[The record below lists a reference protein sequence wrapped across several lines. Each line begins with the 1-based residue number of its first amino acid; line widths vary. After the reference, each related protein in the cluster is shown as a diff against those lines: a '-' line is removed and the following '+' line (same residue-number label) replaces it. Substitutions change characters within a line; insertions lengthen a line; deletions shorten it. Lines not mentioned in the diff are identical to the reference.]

1 MDISGIKLELKIGGS
16 FKMKKVLTV
25 SALSLATFSAVQT
38 AKADETQTNSGQTD
52 DRSTQVQQQQVSP
65 VDQAQSKVTEAQT
78 NVNVKQNEVN
88 QAQAKADQAQA
99 NLETTQ
105 NEYNDAAN
113 KEQQAA
119 NDVNQAKQA
128 QQDAEKT
135 AENATPENIQ
145 STKDDIAQTQQQIT
159 DQQTQV
165 DQAQSDYD
173 ASQKVVEDEQN
184 KVNDAQSTVD
194 QAQTKVDQAQ
204 AIVDNSSAKDAQAK
218 VDQAQANLQQA
229 EQDKQSV
236 EQQISSTEQEINSNQ
251 NKVNNAQSTVDQT
264 KSDLNTANERVD
276 QAKTNVDNANKVV
289 STQQSKVND
298 LQSKVDSLKDQID
311 NVVVVPQMPEN
322 AMKEILANNVSAKTV
337 KMLQDMFMDPKTFNI
352 HKEYLYHGPKSDKN
366 RPVNYAD
373 LTYDQAKELTLFTA
387 DLINQYRLQAGLPP
401 VKVNEDSILYA
412 MEVGRKSNVKNYHD
426 DKVLFEVQKSHNV
439 HTYENLHKSYM
450 TAELGSMNTMYGLK
464 AAAFLGV
471 TGMMFNDARSSW
483 GHAYTILSSH
493 ENDDFETKDNAFL
506 GVSTDKFGNVHYEF
520 IYPITLYK
528 DNFAHLNTK
537 EHQFSQQNLIDI
549 PDNAA
554 TIKEYNDQKNKL
566 ATENATLDNLRSV
579 AQKAERSYTIQ
590 LNSQKDAQTKVE
602 QAQTTLAQAKDALV
616 HSQVQLAKLKQDQQA
631 AVNKVAV
638 ATKNLEQAQ
647 NVLKAVEVEF
657 KSELEKLAQAK
668 EELNTAKNQLA
679 QAKTNLSQVVA
690 TSDDKKTE
698 LEKQITKLNNL
709 KAQLVQ
715 KQAQLESY
723 EKAGVNLAKANE
735 NYAAKQA
742 EHVAAKQALTF
753 KATKLDQ
760 AKAEYETAKAVLD
773 KTTDE
778 LVQLQSELTQA
789 QNDLAQALKERSE
802 EEQRRREQEKEL
814 QRVENELAVKDKGY
828 HEHNGQVVDQN
839 GKQVSGWTTKNDKL
853 VDPAGNEFTVVSK
866 EVSNDTTETT
876 TTSFEK
882 NAQDSATKKAEL
894 KKQAQVAVPQASEKA
909 TVTARDKVV
918 AQVTATSVVSETSK
932 GEQKQGNTLP
942 QTGDKSEM
950 GLVSLGF
957 TMILGMLGVNIFR
970 KKRVK

>member
-1 MDISGIKLELKIGGS
+1 
-16 FKMKKVLTV
+16 
-25 SALSLATFSAVQT
+25 
-38 AKADETQTNSGQTD
+38 
-52 DRSTQVQQQQVSP
+52 
-65 VDQAQSKVTEAQT
+65 
-78 NVNVKQNEVN
+78 
-88 QAQAKADQAQA
+88 
-99 NLETTQ
+99 
-105 NEYNDAAN
+105 
-113 KEQQAA
+113 
-119 NDVNQAKQA
+119 
-128 QQDAEKT
+128 
-135 AENATPENIQ
+135 
-145 STKDDIAQTQQQIT
+145 
-159 DQQTQV
+159 
-165 DQAQSDYD
+165 
-173 ASQKVVEDEQN
+173 
-184 KVNDAQSTVD
+184 
-194 QAQTKVDQAQ
+194 
-204 AIVDNSSAKDAQAK
+204 
-218 VDQAQANLQQA
+218 
-229 EQDKQSV
+229 
-236 EQQISSTEQEINSNQ
+236 
-251 NKVNNAQSTVDQT
+251 
-264 KSDLNTANERVD
+264 
-276 QAKTNVDNANKVV
+276 
-289 STQQSKVND
+289 
-298 LQSKVDSLKDQID
+298 
-311 NVVVVPQMPEN
+311 MPEN
-322 AMKEILANNVSAKTV
+322 AMKEILANNVSAETA
-337 KMLQDMFMDPKTFNI
+337 KMLQNMYMDPKTFIINND
-352 HKEYLYHGPKSDKN
+352 YLYHGPQSDKN
-366 RPVNYAD
+366 RPADYAN
-373 LTYDQAKELTLFTA
+373 LTYDQAKELTLFAA
-387 DLINQYRLQAGLPP
+387 DLVNQYRSQAGLPP

-412 MEVGRKSNVKNYHD
+412 LEAGQKSNVKNYHD
-426 DKVLFEVQKSHNV
+426 TKVLQTIMKEHNV
-439 HTYENLHKSYM
+439 SSYENLHKSYSS
-450 TAELGSMNTMYGLK
+450 AELGEMNTMYDLK
-464 AAAFLGV
+464 YEIFQGV
-471 TGMMFNDARSSW
+471 VAMMFNDAGSNW

-493 ENDDFETKDNAFL
+493 ENDDFENKDNTFL

-528 DNFAHLNTK
+528 DQFADLNTK
-537 EHQFSQQNLIDI
+537 DSQFSQQNLIDI

-579 AQKAERSYTIQ
+579 AQKAERSYAVQ
-590 LNSQKDAQTKVE
+590 LNSQKDAQIKVE
-602 QAQTTLAQAKDALV
+602 QAQTALAQAKDALV
-616 HSQVQLAKLKQDQQA
+616 RSQAQLTKLKQDQQV

-638 ATKNLEQAQ
+638 ATQNLEQAQ
-647 NVLKAVEVEF
+647 NALKAVEVEF

-668 EELNTAKNQLA
+668 EELNTAKNQLV
-679 QAKTNLSQVVA
+679 QAKTNLSQAVA
-690 TSDDKKTE
+690 TSEDKKTE

-742 EHVAAKQALTF
+742 EHVTAKQALTF

-778 LVQLQSELTQA
+778 LIQLQSELTQA

-866 EVSNDTTETT
+866 EASNDTTETP

-882 NAQDSATKKAEL
+882 NAQDSAAKKAEL
-894 KKQAQVAVPQASEKA
+894 EKKAQVAVPQASEK
-909 TVTARDKVV
+909 VTATTRDKVV

-932 GEQKQGNTLP
+932 DEQKQGNTLP